1 MQHLSPTETRNL
13 ERQLC
18 FQVPSGA
25 VLDEFVR
32 QFFLYVHPCLPMLN
46 EGVFWSMYSNRPH
59 PGPEALSCSL
69 VVFQAML
76 FASSRVSSLLTWPI
90 KQALTISQFV
100 PNSIL
105 EACGFDNSK
114 HARMELS
121 RRTEVSPTLCP
132 TRGPVPC

>member
-1 MQHLSPTETRNL
+1 MQHLSPTEIRSL

-46 EGVFWSMYSNRPH
+46 EGVFWSMYSKRPH
-59 PGPEALSCSL
+59 AGPEVLSCSL

-76 FASSRVSSLLTWPI
+76 FASSRVGSLSRKPFNVVSDLTV
-90 KQALTISQFV
+90 SQFV

-114 HARMELS
+114 HARTELS
-121 RRTEVSPTLCP
+121 RRTEVSPDLVLP
-132 TRGPVPC
+132 TPC

>member
-32 QFFLYVHPCLPMLN
+32 QYFLYVHPCLPMLN
-46 EGVFWSMYSNRPH
+46 EGVFWSMYSKRPH
-59 PGPEALSCSL
+59 AGPEVLSCSL

-76 FASSRVSSLLTWPI
+76 FASSRVGSLSRKPFNVVSDLTV
-90 KQALTISQFV
+90 SQFV

-114 HARMELS
+114 HARTELS
-121 RRTEVSPTLCP
+121 RRTEVSPDLVLPRSC
-132 TRGPVPC
+132 